1 MVSVQP
7 TPVNP
12 VQPNLVHPTPNVPFG
27 HRFDAKQKSD
37 YFVIQASDTAHLDT
51 RYNFIKGKNIFTP
64 AYINSQVLESIE
76 EVNKSSKN

>member
-1 MVSVQP
+1 VVNSQP
-7 TPVNP
+7 APVNP
-12 VQPNLVHPTPNVPFG
+12 VQPNLVNLIPTIPSS

-37 YFVIQASDTAHLDT
+37 YFVIQASDPVYLDT

-76 EVNKSSKN
+76 EVKKTSKD